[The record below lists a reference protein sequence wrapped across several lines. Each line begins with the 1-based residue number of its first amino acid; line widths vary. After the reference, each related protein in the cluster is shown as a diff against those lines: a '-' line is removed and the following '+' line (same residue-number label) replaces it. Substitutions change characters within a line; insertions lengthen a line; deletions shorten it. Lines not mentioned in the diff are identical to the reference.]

1 MRAPTPL
8 PAGRT
13 GAAEAVEAVA
23 LVPIAPWSAE
33 AKLVPEVEVEL
44 VGVDCGGAKAESS
57 AWIRV
62 RTDSRLTA
70 S

>member
-1 MRAPTPL
+1 
-8 PAGRT
+8 
-13 GAAEAVEAVA
+13 
-23 LVPIAPWSAE
+23 VPIAPWSAE